1 MTLETV
7 LVSACLLNIPC
18 QYDGRLAKIR
28 FEEYEIEKLG
38 FHLVPV
44 CPEQLSG
51 LPTPRKS
58 VEIQGG
64 DGMNVLRGSA
74 FVVSQDGEDFSEKF
88 IKGAESTLVI
98 AKTTGAKRMITQ
110 FRSPSCSSCMIY
122 DGTFSHNLRP
132 GLGVCAAL
140 LRSNGMEMLD
150 INALRNMESK

>member
-1 MTLETV
+1 MTPETV
-7 LVSACLLNIPC
+7 LVSACLLNVPC

-28 FEEYEIEKLG
+28 LEDGEIEKLG

-64 DGMNVLRGSA
+64 DGIEVLQGQA
-74 FVVSQDGEDFSEKF
+74 VVVSQDGEDFSEQF

-98 AKTTGAKRMITQ
+98 AKSVGAKKMITQ
-110 FRSPSCSSCMIY
+110 FRSPSCSSCKIY

-132 GLGVCAAL
+132 GIGVCAAL
-140 LRSNGMEMLD
+140 LQSNGMELID
-150 INALRNMESK
+150 IDTLRRQEGN